1 MRAFKKIILFGAVLA
16 SLSFICST
24 FSCLT
29 DTYAAFG
36 DAKNVDVNLTAATW
50 DTKANLVELSDSK
63 LPANKE
69 KTSESTF
76 TTMENPKASTTG
88 NNPVGEN
95 SSKLDSSTVLKQ
107 PTAVLPVA
115 NFNSNVISGYA
126 PLSVQ
131 FTDFSTNSTKWKWG
145 FGDGNIS
152 TEQNPVH
159 TYSSSGIYTV
169 NLTVSN
175 TNDTDSKLGSITV
188 LEKPVVV
195 LPPVSNFS
203 SNVSRGFVPFS
214 IQFTDLSEYA
224 TVWNWEFGDGNNSTE
239 QNPVHTYS
247 APGSYTVTLA
257 ASNENGTNT
266 TFSTMTALQTVIP
279 VANFSSNFTSGYAPL
294 SVQFTDLSDNA
305 TGWNWDFGDEVNS
318 TEQNPMHT
326 YSAAGNYTVNL
337 IATNA
342 AFQSTKISL
351 ISVDKKIC
359 NKRDFCKQKTQ

>member
-1 MRAFKKIILFGAVLA
+1 MTGIIKMRAFKKIILFGAVLA

-76 TTMENPKASTTG
+76 TTMENPKASATG
-88 NNPVGEN
+88 NKPVGEN
-95 SSKLDSSTVLKQ
+95 
-107 PTAVLPVA
+107 
-115 NFNSNVISGYA
+115 F
-126 PLSVQ
+126 
-131 FTDFSTNSTKWKWG
+131 
-145 FGDGNIS
+145 
-152 TEQNPVH
+152 
-159 TYSSSGIYTV
+159 
-169 NLTVSN
+169 
-175 TNDTDSKLGSITV
+175 SKLGSITV

-214 IQFTDLSEYA
+214 IQFTDLSENA
-224 TVWNWEFGDGNNSTE
+224 TVWNWEYGDGNNSTE

-257 ASNENGTNT
+257 ASNENGTNS
-266 TFSTMTALQTVIP
+266 TFSTMTVLQTVLP
-279 VANFSSNFTSGYAPL
+279 VANFSSNLTSGYAPL

-326 YSAAGNYTVNL
+326 YSAAGNYTVYL

-342 AFQSTKISL
+342 AFQSTKIRL
-351 ISVDKKIC
+351 ISIDKKIC
-359 NKRDFCKQKTQ
+359 NKRDFCKQKTP

>member
-1 MRAFKKIILFGAVLA
+1 VTVIIKMRAFKKIILFGAVLA

-36 DAKNVDVNLTAATW
+36 DAKNVDVNLNAATW

-76 TTMENPKASTTG
+76 TTMENPKASASG
-88 NNPVGEN
+88 NNSRGEN
-95 SSKLDSSTVLKQ
+95 SSNNGSSVNDLVSDCSVAGNYTINLTTNNSTLSNENCRGSLDSSTVLKQ

-115 NFNSNVISGYA
+115 NFNSNFTSGYA

-131 FTDFSTNSTKWKWG
+131 FTDFSTNATKWNWD

-159 TYSSSGIYTV
+159 TYSAS
-169 NLTVSN
+169 
-175 TNDTDSKLGSITV
+175 
-188 LEKPVVV
+188 
-195 LPPVSNFS
+195 
-203 SNVSRGFVPFS
+203 
-214 IQFTDLSEYA
+214 
-224 TVWNWEFGDGNNSTE
+224 
-239 QNPVHTYS
+239 
-247 APGSYTVTLA
+247 GSYTVTLA
-257 ASNENGTNT
+257 ASNENGTNS
-266 TFSTMTALQTVIP
+266 TFSTMTVLQTVLP
-279 VANFSSNFTSGYAPL
+279 VANFSSNFTIGYTPL

-305 TGWNWDFGDEVNS
+305 TGWNWDFGDGNIS

-326 YSAAGNYTVNL
+326 YSVAGNYTVNL

-342 AFQSTKISL
+342 AFQSTKIRL
-351 ISVDKKIC
+351 ISVDKKIGS
-359 NKRDFCKQKTQ
+359 KRDFCKQKTP